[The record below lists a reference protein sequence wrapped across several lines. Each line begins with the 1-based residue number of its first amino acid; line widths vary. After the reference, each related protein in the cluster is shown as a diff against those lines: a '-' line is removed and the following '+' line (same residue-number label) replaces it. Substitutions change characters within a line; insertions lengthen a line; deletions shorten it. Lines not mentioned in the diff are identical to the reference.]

1 MLHWTFQQVEYAGL
15 IKRVSNEDQD
25 SEDEQESDKEA
36 SLTVEYGITSLAD
49 KKTVLQ
55 HGDKVF

>member
-15 IKRVSNEDQD
+15 IKHVTNEDQD
-25 SEDEQESDKEA
+25 SEDEQEPDKEA